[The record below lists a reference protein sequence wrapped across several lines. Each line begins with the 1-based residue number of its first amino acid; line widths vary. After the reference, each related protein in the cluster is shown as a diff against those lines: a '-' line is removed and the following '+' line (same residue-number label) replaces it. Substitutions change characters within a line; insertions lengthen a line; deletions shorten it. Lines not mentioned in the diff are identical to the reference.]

1 MLGPFLSLGAI
12 TQSVLESPH
21 KSSNCILAP
30 SQALSQASGN
40 LWIGRSLGYVVES
53 CFFTQPGFKF
63 EETEE
68 EDGSDLESDLW
79 GMAGDG
85 ETM

>member
-1 MLGPFLSLGAI
+1 M
-12 TQSVLESPH
+12 
-21 KSSNCILAP
+21 
-30 SQALSQASGN
+30 
-40 LWIGRSLGYVVES
+40 ES